1 MKYSEPNNF
10 TKCFEDSFPKVPIEA
25 PINPIWF
32 VQKVRLAISIDR
44 QIVPQCW
51 LRPDRGRIIQS
62 SFYLKL
68 EELLNCAHRTTDK
81 AKKCRISELHKFNFF
96 IHAQILQD
104 IHSNTKPFNPGFSL
118 VSFLLTSYMH
128 QFGNY
133 ANIHIIH
140 NMYMHINIH
149 YCMYTLYILYVLGE
163 A

>member
-1 MKYSEPNNF
+1 MLPSVPLHPPPSMTPTQSCRFCESLQRNESSKLATLKPYDYKFPTVHWQIDPPNNF
-10 TKCFEDSFPKVPIEA
+10 TKCFEDSLPKVPIEA

-96 IHAQILQD
+96 IHAQIL
-104 IHSNTKPFNPGFSL
+104 
-118 VSFLLTSYMH
+118 
-128 QFGNY
+128 
-133 ANIHIIH
+133 
-140 NMYMHINIH
+140 
-149 YCMYTLYILYVLGE
+149 
-163 A
+163 